1 MYRCPQGGFSKPG
14 YIDGSGFRDGTC
26 IAEYID
32 GAIITACDKF
42 IFSSIDIACNDRRK
56 DDSGMGIP

>member
-1 MYRCPQGGFSKPG
+1 MV
-14 YIDGSGFRDGTC
+14 
-26 IAEYID
+26 EYID

-56 DDSGMGIP
+56 DDSGVRIP